1 MAVLRRTPT
10 TSLTTIT
17 TILAAAI
24 AVLSVSAGDNNG
36 VYSPCLDTTVARSDG
51 FTFAIAFA
59 AQNSFFSN
67 NTLQLSPCDTRLHL
81 SNANSQIAVFRPK
94 VDEISLLT
102 VNSSSFFPV
111 GSLSLSRVSVRL
123 GFLVSDSDS
132 LGLEIACVVYN
143 WTFNFELIW

>member
-24 AVLSVSAGDNNG
+24 AVLSVSAGDTNG

-111 GSLSLSRVSVRL
+111 SSLSLSRVSVRL

>member
-59 AQNSFFSN
+59 ARNSFFYN
-67 NTLQLSPCDTRLHL
+67 ITLQLSPCDTRLHL

-102 VNSSSFFPV
+102 VNSSSFSLV
-111 GSLSLSRVSVRL
+111 SSLSLSRVPVRL
-123 GFLVSDSDS
+123 GFSVSDSDS